1 MKKLSFRRSRRT
13 LNPAP
18 RIPRIYTWNGGH
30 EAKVV
35 NLNLESATRKVRYE
49 GMRRAEITK
58 HGIRKTVISFA
69 QQRPFLLF
77 LISLS
82 LSLVSLQFPVDAN
95 SRPELSKLF
104 VYFLSRNGNINTGRS
119 RKMTNTFSVTVQ
131 PSSI

>member
-77 LISLS
+77 LISL
-82 LSLVSLQFPVDAN
+82 VSLQFPVDAN
-95 SRPELSKLF
+95 LRPELSKLF

>member
-77 LISLS
+77 LISL
-82 LSLVSLQFPVDAN
+82 VSLQFPVDAN

-104 VYFLSRNGNINTGRS
+104 VYFLSRNGNINTAQS
-119 RKMTNTFSVTVQ
+119 REMTNTFSVTVQ

>member
-77 LISLS
+77 LISL
-82 LSLVSLQFPVDAN
+82 VSLQFPVDAN
-95 SRPELSKLF
+95 LRPELSKLF
-104 VYFLSRNGNINTGRS
+104 VYFLSRNGNINTAQS
-119 RKMTNTFSVTVQ
+119 REMTNTFSVTVQ

>member
-77 LISLS
+77 LISL
-82 LSLVSLQFPVDAN
+82 VSLQFPVDATRVQN
-95 SRPELSKLF
+95 YLNCLF
-104 VYFLSRNGNINTGRS
+104 IFFRGTAI
-119 RKMTNTFSVTVQ
+119 
-131 PSSI
+131 

>member
-77 LISLS
+77 LISL
-82 LSLVSLQFPVDAN
+82 VSLQFPVDAN
-95 SRPELSKLF
+95 LRPELSKLF
-104 VYFLSRNGNINTGRS
+104 VYFLSRNGNINTARS
-119 RKMTNTFSVTVQ
+119 REMTNTFSVTVQ

>member
-77 LISLS
+77 LISL
-82 LSLVSLQFPVDAN
+82 VSLQFPVDAN

-131 PSSI
+131 LSSI

>member
-49 GMRRAEITK
+49 GNYETRDPEDCYLFRSTK
-58 HGIRKTVISFA
+58 TISF
-69 QQRPFLLF
+69 
-77 LISLS
+77 IS
-82 LSLVSLQFPVDAN
+82 
-95 SRPELSKLF
+95 
-104 VYFLSRNGNINTGRS
+104 YLSRFSTIPS
-119 RKMTNTFSVTVQ
+119 RRQLASR
-131 PSSI
+131 II

>member
-69 QQRPFLLF
+69 QQRLFLLF
-77 LISLS
+77 LI
-82 LSLVSLQFPVDAN
+82 SLVSLQFPVDAN